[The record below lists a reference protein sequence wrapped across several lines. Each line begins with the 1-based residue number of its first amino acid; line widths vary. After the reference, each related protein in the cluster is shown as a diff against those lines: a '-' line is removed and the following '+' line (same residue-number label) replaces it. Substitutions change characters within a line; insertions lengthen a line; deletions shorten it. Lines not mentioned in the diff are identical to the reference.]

1 MIQLNLTT
9 TRTRALPPPEPL
21 PAIVDTPANAFLAGW
36 WGGIC
41 VGAVIGCGLM
51 YLLLH
56 AIGRLVP

>member
-9 TRTRALPPPEPL
+9 TRTRPLPAPEPL

-41 VGAVIGCGLM
+41 VGGLIGACCM

-56 AIGRLVP
+56 AIGRLLP